1 MYKNLARN
9 RRTENL
15 FSRNPLAG
23 EEDLLIILAKAQPDS
38 ERDPREHNHFYDS
51 ENSTK
56 YRKKNTIKEEGD
68 IEDFEI
74 SGDKLNLD
82 PNFRLA
88 AGTNNRWRLVEGHE
102 KLKFLQQKNLKKRY
116 SVLDLILQ
124 TVEALSV
131 IDGYSQELCSNKSLF
146 QLLKDLVKLPDKIEF
161 ANSCVTAA
169 VLTANI
175 LTDAADLALEI
186 SNGMTFLGSYRLKKC
201 LLIVNWKTHLKFPE
215 EAELSSEAKDLIS
228 KLLCNVNQRLG
239 ADHVGIVHENSA
251 IAKPVSLCILR

>member
-1 MYKNLARN
+1 MLPHLGGEVLTGSEPPS
-9 RRTENL
+9 RTL
-15 FSRNPLAG
+15 
-23 EEDLLIILAKAQPDS
+23 
-38 ERDPREHNHFYDS
+38 
-51 ENSTK
+51 
-56 YRKKNTIKEEGD
+56 
-68 IEDFEI
+68 
-74 SGDKLNLD
+74 
-82 PNFRLA
+82 
-88 AGTNNRWRLVEGHE
+88 W
-102 KLKFLQQKNLKKRY
+102 Y
-116 SVLDLILQ
+116 SVLDLILR

-186 SNGMTFLGSYRLKKC
+186 SDGSHFV
-201 LLIVNWKTHLKFPE
+201 IVNWKTHLKFPE